1 MLSATS
7 IANYIE
13 CKVHFHELAATYAM
27 WKRNGLDSYAREWMW
42 RAMEHA
48 SYVRLYPGT
57 IVPACT
63 HFNASRLLVES
74 HGVRCSM
81 IMCQKSASCHTP
93 GQKWREDNAGNLSF
107 IFAYTSMYLCW
118 PKLPHYSDGKAPS
131 RSPSWQTE
139 RTFHH
144 DNCPFLSDASHTISL
159 QHGGL
164 AWCAYSHVDLRTMRA
179 HSSQSLR

>member
-7 IANYIE
+7 IANYID
-13 CKVHFHELAATYAM
+13 CKVHFYELAATYAM
-27 WKRNGLDSYAREWMW
+27 WKYNGLDSFAREWRW

-74 HGVRCSM
+74 HGVRCSI

-93 GQKWREDNAGNLSF
+93 GQKWREDNAGNF
-107 IFAYTSMYLCW
+107 VIHLCIHLHVPMLAEIAALFGW
-118 PKLPHYSDGKAPS
+118 ESPFKKSLVPNRTHVPS
-131 RSPSWQTE
+131 
-139 RTFHH
+139 
-144 DNCPFLSDASHTISL
+144 
-159 QHGGL
+159 
-164 AWCAYSHVDLRTMRA
+164 
-179 HSSQSLR
+179 